1 MTFWVAGAAI
11 GGAVISSS
19 IGSSAAKSAANTQA
33 ASADRAAA
41 LQNEQFN
48 QTRNDQA
55 PYRDAGGLYL
65 NKLMHL
71 LGQSPTVDSSS
82 DPNFG
87 LLSQKFD
94 MGKFAQDPGYQFRLD
109 QGNQA
114 LTRAAAASGTMGSG
128 KFLKDAMAYNQGQAS
143 QEYGNAYN
151 RYNMDNDKLFN
162 RYASLAGIG
171 QTATNQLQQAGQN
184 YATNAGNSIMAGGNA
199 RASGYVGSA
208 NALSGGIG
216 QAINGYQ
223 QNQLMNRLFPASGT
237 PSVTYGS
244 GFGTGSS
251 FGNQDYGQYL

>member
-1 MTFWVAGAAI
+1 MTWGMVAVAGA
-11 GGAVISSS
+11 GLVGASM
-19 IGSSAAKSAANTQA
+19 GASASKSAANTQA

-41 LQNEQFN
+41 LQKEQFDI
-48 QTRNDQA
+48 TRNDQA

-151 RYNMDNDKLFN
+151 RYKMDNDTLFN

-184 YATNAGNSIMAGGNA
+184 YATNAGSAIMGAGNA
-199 RASGYVGSA
+199 RASGYIGGA
-208 NALSGGIG
+208 NAITGGIG
-216 QAINGYQ
+216 QAVNGYQ

-237 PSVTYGS
+237 GS
-244 GFGTGSS
+244 GGGFGTGSS
-251 FGNQDYGQYL
+251 FGNQDYGLYL